1 MPLVDG
7 FTVSEVPGLRSPVV
21 IMAFTGWSDT
31 GTVTVDT
38 AQHLV
43 DAYNG
48 EQFLTVDPEDY
59 YVFTDSR
66 PHVRID
72 EEGVRR
78 LDWPKN
84 EAYFA
89 RMPDAPNDLVIV
101 MGAEPNLRWR
111 TFSERLT
118 DAISALNPSL
128 ICTLVA
134 RPAATPHTRPIPVT
148 GSSAD
153 PRLAARFGL
162 GRSLYQ
168 GPTGIL
174 GVLHDSLRR
183 RGANL
188 ISLAAGVPHYPPS
201 CTPSNPSSASPRP
214 SATSKTK
221 SRPSPAA
228 SRKLPVATTRSPPT
242 SAPSRR
248 ATAKATGKS
257 SPKPGAS
264 SPPPTTSSATSRT
277 SSAAATASHG
287 SPMTRP
293 NNSSRLVYSTDS
305 GRVAYTGNRKPVEKP
320 GAKAEPTGPAV
331 PDDGVVRVHRQ
342 KAGRGGKTATLVTG
356 LPGSEAD
363 LDTLLKAL
371 KAQVGAGGTRE
382 GRNLVIQGDL
392 RERLAALLESR
403 GYRVKLAGG

>member
-38 AQHLV
+38 AQQLV

-188 ISLAAGVPHYPPS
+188 ISLAAGVPHYLNVEENPPA
-201 CTPSNPSSASPRP
+201 TLALLHALEPVLGIAPPIGDLEDEVTAFASRVEEASRGDDQIASYVRTLEEGYGEGDGEVQPEAGGELP
-214 SATSKTK
+214 SADDIL
-221 SRPSPAA
+221 R
-228 SRKLPVATTRSPPT
+228 
-242 SAPSRR
+242 
-248 ATAKATGKS
+248 
-257 SPKPGAS
+257 
-264 SPPPTTSSATSRT
+264 
-277 SSAAATASHG
+277 
-287 SPMTRP
+287 
-293 NNSSRLVYSTDS
+293 D
-305 GRVAYTGNRKPVEKP
+305 VE
-320 GAKAEPTGPAV
+320 
-331 PDDGVVRVHRQ
+331 DFL
-342 KAGRGGKTATLVTG
+342 RGG
-356 LPGSEAD
+356 D
-363 LDTLLKAL
+363 
-371 KAQVGAGGTRE
+371 R
-382 GRNLVIQGDL
+382 
-392 RERLAALLESR
+392 
-403 GYRVKLAGG
+403 

>member
-1 MPLVDG
+1 
-7 FTVSEVPGLRSPVV
+7 
-21 IMAFTGWSDT
+21 MAFTGWSDT

-183 RGANL
+183 RGADL
-188 ISLAAGVPHYPPS
+188 ISLAAGVPHYLNVEENPPA
-201 CTPSNPSSASPRP
+201 TLALLHALEPVLGIAPPIGDLEDEVTAFASRVEEASRGDDQIASYVRTLEEGYGEGDEEEVQPEAGGELP
-214 SATSKTK
+214 SADDIL
-221 SRPSPAA
+221 R
-228 SRKLPVATTRSPPT
+228 
-242 SAPSRR
+242 
-248 ATAKATGKS
+248 
-257 SPKPGAS
+257 
-264 SPPPTTSSATSRT
+264 
-277 SSAAATASHG
+277 
-287 SPMTRP
+287 
-293 NNSSRLVYSTDS
+293 D
-305 GRVAYTGNRKPVEKP
+305 VE
-320 GAKAEPTGPAV
+320 
-331 PDDGVVRVHRQ
+331 DFL
-342 KAGRGGKTATLVTG
+342 RGG
-356 LPGSEAD
+356 D
-363 LDTLLKAL
+363 
-371 KAQVGAGGTRE
+371 R
-382 GRNLVIQGDL
+382 
-392 RERLAALLESR
+392 
-403 GYRVKLAGG
+403 

>member
-134 RPAATPHTRPIPVT
+134 RPAAPPPLPPTQTSPSGALAIDHST
-148 GSSAD
+148 G
-153 PRLAARFGL
+153 LA
-162 GRSLYQ
+162 Q
-168 GPTGIL
+168 GAWPERT
-174 GVLHDSLRR
+174 
-183 RGANL
+183 
-188 ISLAAGVPHYPPS
+188 Y
-201 CTPSNPSSASPRP
+201 SPC
-214 SATSKTK
+214 
-221 SRPSPAA
+221 
-228 SRKLPVATTRSPPT
+228 ATTY
-242 SAPSRR
+242 
-248 ATAKATGKS
+248 
-257 SPKPGAS
+257 
-264 SPPPTTSSATSRT
+264 
-277 SSAAATASHG
+277 TASVAV
-287 SPMTRP
+287 RP
-293 NNSSRLVYSTDS
+293 NS
-305 GRVAYTGNRKPVEKP
+305 G
-320 GAKAEPTGPAV
+320 
-331 PDDGVVRVHRQ
+331 
-342 KAGRGGKTATLVTG
+342 
-356 LPGSEAD
+356 AD
-363 LDTLLKAL
+363 
-371 KAQVGAGGTRE
+371 
-382 GRNLVIQGDL
+382 
-392 RERLAALLESR
+392 ER
-403 GYRVKLAGG
+403 